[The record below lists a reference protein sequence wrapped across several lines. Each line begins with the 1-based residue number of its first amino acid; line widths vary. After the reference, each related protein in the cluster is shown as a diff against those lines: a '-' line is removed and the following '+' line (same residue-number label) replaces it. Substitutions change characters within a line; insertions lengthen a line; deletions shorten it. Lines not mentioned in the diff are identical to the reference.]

1 MNDYSN
7 STIYVIYCNDN
18 VKLDYIGST
27 KNYLLRRNNHKSDSK
42 TSNFLLH
49 KTIREN
55 GGWENFTMTKIANVN
70 CKSKEELNQIEE
82 YYLKLFKT
90 KLNTRKAKQTI
101 EEQREYRRNYY
112 NQKRKENREKYNE
125 YQKNY
130 RQLKK

>member
-1 MNDYSN
+1 
-7 STIYVIYCNDN
+7 
-18 VKLDYIGST
+18 
-27 KNYLLRRNNHKSDSK
+27 
-42 TSNFLLH
+42 
-49 KTIREN
+49 
-55 GGWENFTMTKIANVN
+55 MTKIANVN
-70 CKSKEELNQIEE
+70 CKSKEELKQIEE

-101 EEQREYRRNYY
+101 EEKKEYCRKYY